1 MGEAVPGLIASFTI
15 SEKKKKKKNASLK
28 ILAGYQIPNTSR
40 QSSKS
45 MKNHT
50 SFKVLALEFP

>member
-1 MGEAVPGLIASFTI
+1 MAEAVPGLIASFTI
-15 SEKKKKKKNASLK
+15 SEKKKKNASLK